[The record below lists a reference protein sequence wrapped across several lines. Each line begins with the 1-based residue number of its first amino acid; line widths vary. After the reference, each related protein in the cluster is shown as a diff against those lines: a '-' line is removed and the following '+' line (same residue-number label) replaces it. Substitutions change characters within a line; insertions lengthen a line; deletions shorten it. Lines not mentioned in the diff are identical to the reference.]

1 MAKRTGSWI
10 SPWATWFGAALIGL
24 AVVSLGYEATVA
36 VEVGAWRAIPAGE
49 VWFKLDNSSLNL
61 VQAVVQR
68 YLHPFLWDPLIVGFL
83 QWPPWAT
90 LGGLGMALT
99 FIFRPRRSR

>member
-1 MAKRTGSWI
+1 MAKRTGSWF
-10 SPWATWFGAALIGL
+10 STCAAWLGAVLIGL
-24 AVVSLGYEATVA
+24 AVVSLGYEGTVA
-36 VEVGAWRAIPAGE
+36 IDTGAWRAIPAGE

-61 VQAVVQR
+61 VQAIVQR
-68 YLHPFLWDPLIVGFL
+68 YLHPFLWDPLIVGIL

-99 FIFRPRRSR
+99 IIFRSRS